1 MKLISLQP
9 LQHILDHLRGIA
21 VSILYFYLMTEACT
35 GCETHFFNQNETKND
50 EYLCHGFNRRLKK
63 YVKVLTDHFGAMA
76 WSLLWSL
83 LTFWVRHHVVWQK
96 FTEVQRNIYLHLRWI
111 STRLHGV
118 ITEYGNLRNCLP
130 KNLKSPIVKQ
140 IGRCE
145 LWGVHSSS
153 RRFCSSGLST
163 CMTGS
168 DPDYWTNILPSSSRA
183 SKLSKIYWPLK
194 MRQYVSLS
202 GPG

>member
-1 MKLISLQP
+1 
-9 LQHILDHLRGIA
+9 
-21 VSILYFYLMTEACT
+21 
-35 GCETHFFNQNETKND
+35 
-50 EYLCHGFNRRLKK
+50 
-63 YVKVLTDHFGAMA
+63 MA
-76 WSLLWSL
+76 RSLLWSL

-118 ITEYGNLRNCLP
+118 ITEYGNLRSCHP

-153 RRFCSSGLST
+153 RGFCSSGLST

-168 DPDYWTNILPSSSRA
+168 DPDCWTNILPSSSRA
-183 SKLSKIYWPLK
+183 SKLWKIYWPLK

-202 GPG
+202 GPGWCSRYSDLLRAGQSGDRIPVGARFFAAIQTGPEAHLASCTMGTGSLSWG